1 MKERD
6 IIRRDGN
13 RGGTAGNPAG
23 IRLPGGQARK
33 ITMLSAKGNTTPE
46 LTWESLAAVTQNRF
60 TEERLRQHEERRKTG
75 FAGLDRAL
83 GGGIG
88 PGLIVLGGSP
98 GLGKSTFSIQ
108 MAQALSEK
116 FPVLY
121 FSLEMTA
128 ERIAAKF
135 LARYLFQNQNALGL
149 EEPFPADK
157 LISGMPEDAP
167 WDPNVLQAI
176 EQARVHC
183 GEALKNIFVI
193 TEPLPPSGIAGALL
207 AFMREH
213 EDLSAP
219 PLVMVDYLQILP
231 QEDSRNRNEKQAVE
245 ESLKH
250 MVRLAHGDLSPRD
263 GVVFHGLPVIL
274 ISSLSRGSYKTPMEI
289 SSFKETGGIEYSAD
303 ILLGLQFRACHE
315 KNMDLNAEKGKVP
328 REVELSILKQRY
340 GSSGD
345 LVRLRYYAAYDC
357 FLEEPDSK
365 EADGAEQMDSFSID
379 AGLLGSMDI
388 DSFAAAS
395 ADAQMV
401 AFVGGIEEPGEFVPI
416 PADAEVQAGEAQKET
431 KKFIP
436 TSVMCNTKVANE
448 LRQGKS
454 GDGNQCEVFP
464 GVYTEYDLSAPLS
477 FADCDVADAI
487 YTLLSKEKRT
497 SFSVRHVLRSLSGD
511 GRQTL
516 TEQKKRAITESIE
529 RLRDT
534 ILIIQCEKEMQQRET
549 RKKQGLSGIKTFQGQ
564 FLNVRLENGTYV
576 FEKNG
581 GPPMPLYAYGEKTN
595 QMISFPESLLHVVHE
610 GGRKLSD
617 TEDTV
622 CIKRYVIRR
631 LEIMRNKRSRGDKG
645 FQSIS
650 FREDRELASL
660 LKLYDHYPSK
670 DSRVQKRRRLRTTV
684 LQVLAYY
691 KRIGYIQDYR
701 VSRQSVS
708 IIGKIQNPW
717 KLPDVVPGAAEPEK

>member
-1 MKERD
+1 M
-6 IIRRDGN
+6 
-13 RGGTAGNPAG
+13 
-23 IRLPGGQARK
+23 
-33 ITMLSAKGNTTPE
+33 PE
-46 LTWESLAAVTQNRF
+46 LTWESLSAVTRDRF
-60 TEERLRQHEERRKTG
+60 TEEQLRQHEERRKTG

-108 MAQALSEK
+108 MAQALSERY
-116 FPVLY
+116 PVLY

-135 LARYLFQNQNALGL
+135 LARYLFLNRETLGM
-149 EEPFPADK
+149 EELFTADK

-167 WDPNVLQAI
+167 WNPEVFQAI

-183 GEALKNIFVI
+183 EEVLKNIFVI

-207 AFMREH
+207 KFMQEH
-213 EDLSAP
+213 EELPAP

-231 QEDSRNRNEKQAVE
+231 QEDDRSRNEKQAVE

-250 MVRLAHGDLSPRD
+250 MVRLAHGDISPRD

-328 REVELSILKQRY
+328 RDVELSILKQRY

-345 LVRLRYYAAYDC
+345 LVGLRYYAAYDC
-357 FLEEPDSK
+357 FLEESDLK
-365 EADGAEQMDSFSID
+365 EEDNVEQANIFSID
-379 AGLLGSMDI
+379 AGSLESMDP
-388 DSFAAAS
+388 DSFAAIS
-395 ADAQMV
+395 MDAPMI
-401 AFVGGIEEPGEFVPI
+401 AFEGGIEETGIFVPAPEDAAV
-416 PADAEVQAGEAQKET
+416 PAETVQEEP

-436 TSVMCNTKVANE
+436 ASVMCNTKVANE
-448 LRQGKS
+448 LRQGMS
-454 GDGNQCEVFP
+454 GDGNRCEVFP
-464 GVYTEYDLSAPLS
+464 GVCTEYDLSSPLS
-477 FADCDVADAI
+477 CFDCDVADAV
-487 YTLLSKEKRT
+487 YTLLSKSKRT
-497 SFSVRHVLRSLSGD
+497 SFSVRHVLQSLSGD

-529 RLRDT
+529 RMRDT
-534 ILIIQCEKEMQQRET
+534 ILFIQCEKEMQNRET
-549 RKKQGLSGIKTFQGQ
+549 RQKKALSGIKTFQGY
-564 FLNVRLENGTYV
+564 FLNVRLENGKYV

-581 GPPMPLYAYGEKTN
+581 DPPMPLYAYGEKTN
-595 QMISFPESLLHVVHE
+595 QMISFPSRLLHVFRAD
-610 GGRKLSD
+610 GRKLSD
-617 TEDTV
+617 TGDAV
-622 CIKRYVIRR
+622 CIKRYLIRR
-631 LEIMRNKRSRGDKG
+631 LEILRNKRSRGDKG

-670 DSRVQKRRRLRTTV
+670 ESRVQKRRRLRTTV
-684 LQVLAYY
+684 LQVLSYY
-691 KRIGYIQDYR
+691 KQIGYIQDYQ
-701 VSRQSVS
+701 VSHQSVS
-708 IIGKIQNPW
+708 IIGKIENPW
-717 KLPDVVPGAAEPEK
+717 KLSDMNPGTSGAEK